1 MGTAHRNH
9 REKCKWAQGLKGR
22 QKPQGH
28 QDFLSPSIHVSWDV
42 SSIGLSLVI
51 FLCFPGAKR
60 GKDYYLQ
67 LLERKKKYIL
77 PTLFLFPN
85 SLGRP
90 LVVLAW
96 VGAPLLDQQR
106 VAKKADIT

>member
-28 QDFLSPSIHVSWDV
+28 QDFLSPSIHVSWGV

-67 LLERKKKYIL
+67 LLERKSIYS
-77 PTLFLFPN
+77 PLFFYFQTHWEGLWL
-85 SLGRP
+85 SWLG
-90 LVVLAW
+90 LVLHF
-96 VGAPLLDQQR
+96 
-106 VAKKADIT
+106 